1 MNDVTACKNGFRAE
15 RAVKVTPGVET
26 GSVARKGSK
35 TDGVD
40 W

>member
-1 MNDVTACKNGFRAE
+1 MNDVTACRNGFSAAS
-15 RAVKVTPGVET
+15 AVKVAPGVET